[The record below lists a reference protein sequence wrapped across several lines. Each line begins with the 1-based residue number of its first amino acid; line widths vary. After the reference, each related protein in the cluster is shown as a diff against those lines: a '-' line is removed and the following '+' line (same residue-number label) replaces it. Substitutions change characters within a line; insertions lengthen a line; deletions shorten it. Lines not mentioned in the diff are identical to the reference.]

1 MIEVKPIK
9 SLNTVMSVPGSK
21 YVANRLLVICS
32 LAEGISVLNNVPD
45 NEDINKTIGALKRLG
60 AVIKKEDGVVILE
73 GTSGKLGGAE
83 IDVGESGTLLRFITG
98 LAALAKGK
106 TTITGS
112 ERIQERPVADLLDG
126 LKQLGSVSRSNNG
139 FPPVILEGAT
149 LKGGTAKVMGNVS
162 SQFVSS
168 LLLIA
173 SYAEEDVEILVE
185 EGPVSKSYIDM
196 TVDLMEEFGVSV
208 ERTGYEKFKIRSG
221 QRYRAKEYVIPADF
235 SSANYFLAA
244 AAIIPGTVKV
254 TGLDT
259 SQKGE
264 ARFADVLAEMGCDVN
279 RGEESIEVTG
289 NDLVGID
296 VDMSDMPD
304 AVLTLAAVALFATGR
319 TTMRNIGHL
328 RYKESDRIKDTV
340 AELRRVGGKAEAGED
355 KLVVE
360 ESAVHE
366 AVIKPHNDHR
376 MAMSFGVIGLKTG
389 MKIEDHECVSKSF
402 PGFWD
407 RIMEL
412 HNV

>member
-1 MIEVKPIK
+1 MIEVKPIR
-9 SLNTVMSVPGSK
+9 SLDTVMSVPGSK

-32 LAEGISVLNNVPD
+32 LADGTSVLNNVPD
-45 NEDINKTIGALKRLG
+45 NEDINKAIAALKSLG
-60 AVIKKEDGVVILE
+60 ARISKKDGAVILE
-73 GTSGKLGGAE
+73 GTSGKLRGTE

-98 LAALAKGK
+98 LAALAEGE
-106 TTITGS
+106 TTVTGS

-126 LKQLGSVSRSNNG
+126 LKQLGSVSRSDNG
-139 FPPVILEGAT
+139 FPPVTIEGGI
-149 LKGGTAKVMGNVS
+149 LKGGTAKVAGGVS

-168 LLLIA
+168 LLLVA
-173 SYAEEDVEILVE
+173 PYALEDVEILVE
-185 EGPVSKSYIDM
+185 GGPVSKSYIDM
-196 TVDLMEEFGVSV
+196 TIDLMEEFGVSV

-221 QRYRAKEYVIPADF
+221 QRYRAKEYVVPADF

-264 ARFADVLAEMGCDVN
+264 ARFADMLEEMGCDVY
-279 RGEESIEVTG
+279 RSEDSIEVTG

-304 AVLTLAAVALFATGR
+304 AVLTLAAVALFASGR
-319 TTMRNIGHL
+319 TTIRNIGHL
-328 RYKESDRIKDTV
+328 RYKESDRLRDTV
-340 AELRRVGGKAEAGED
+340 AELRRVGGRAEAGED
-355 KLVVE
+355 KMVVE
-360 ESAVHE
+360 ESHVHE

-376 MAMSFGVIGLKTG
+376 IAMSFGVIGLKTG
-389 MKIEDHECVSKSF
+389 MKIEDPECVNKSF

-407 RIMEL
+407 RIAEL
-412 HNV
+412 YNV